1 MKKQTVL
8 VTIMVLLVGVI
19 GGYTLS
25 KTGLYGSIVDRYNKD
40 NSHSQ
45 PPKETFSSEMHGIH
59 DAEVLSEKK
68 FIEGMIPHHKEAVDT
83 ANEVLARGENVEV
96 RKLAEAIVTAQE
108 KEISNMKTW
117 YTDWYGESY
126 IAKSDYVPMM
136 PDLSTL
142 SGKELDRAFLEGM
155 IEHHMGALMM
165 AQQVS
170 RSVEHPE
177 ITALIQAIAE
187 TQSAEIINMRILLK
201 QV

>member
-19 GGYTLS
+19 GGYTLN